1 MKAALALAF
10 ACLLLAN
17 GVLGTGGLNKYQPR
31 QGRRLSSLSRH
42 SSVDAYKSSGRKMLA
57 LLPGLGGSSSGSSGS
72 SSPSGSSGSTKS
84 SGTSG
89 SSGSSKNASDLVL
102 TTTVAFGD
110 SVVACKKLTSAIC
123 SDPEAAGEQIR
134 TAVQAGGSQAQ
145 AAVYAIFAADCPDE
159 AAAGDAYGAAIDAV
173 NDGDASKIDQVSS
186 WLSNFAEAADAVGI
200 PVCMSV
206 AVVDMATDEATQT
219 RDFHAKTERKSSSSG
234 KSSPAGKS
242 STGGSKAG
250 TSGSQAGTD
259 SSKAGTDSSKASTGG
274 R

>member
-1 MKAALALAF
+1 MGAPERRVCRCCTPVAVAIALRCHAAQR
-10 ACLLLAN
+10 CWH
-17 GVLGTGGLNKYQPR
+17 GC
-31 QGRRLSSLSRH
+31 RLSAPGQQQPAPP
-42 SSVDAYKSSGRKMLA
+42 AYRRTTPLYQQLPLLTA
-57 LLPGLGGSSSGSSGS
+57 IPLLP
-72 SSPSGSSGSTKS
+72 
-84 SGTSG
+84 
-89 SSGSSKNASDLVL
+89 N
-102 TTTVAFGD
+102 
-110 SVVACKKLTSAIC
+110 
-123 SDPEAAGEQIR
+123 R
-134 TAVQAGGSQAQ
+134 
-145 AAVYAIFAADCPDE
+145 
-159 AAAGDAYGAAIDAV
+159 
-173 NDGDASKIDQVSS
+173 S